1 MPAKSKQVFE
11 HGELAVGAQGLTK
24 SQFAA
29 LVRFNDAHGQKYFR
43 VGHNRLRFTEY
54 VGVIQ
59 VGDLAIEVLPKVGQA
74 TPAEGLKWRRVLV
87 KMLGEARIIASPAN
101 EAVLAR
107 TRSPLIDLY
116 LNAFLDETRAL
127 VHRGL
132 VKRYRREEGNVGVLK
147 GRIIF
152 AKQLRYNSLHAE
164 RMFTE
169 HQKFDRDNIV
179 NQILKLALSI
189 LARSARSID
198 VVAAATEL
206 LLAFDRVAIP
216 ALSACTVEG
225 FVWRRDTERYRK
237 ALQLALFIIE
247 NYSPD
252 IRAGT
257 QHVLAIMVD
266 MNRLFEKYILVQL
279 NRARSLFA
287 DVSVQVTD
295 QSRSLFWGQR
305 KLRPD
310 VTINWISQGK
320 PQRVILDTKWKLPDA
335 GLPSDADLKQMY
347 AYNLH
352 FGATL
357 SVLVYPHTMVG
368 RSEVKAAFVVGSTAE
383 LAHYEHK
390 CAMHFVNLFDQS
402 GGLRSD
408 IGASLLR
415 DAVGV
420 AVPDAKVY
428 A

>member
-11 HGELAVGAQGLTK
+11 HGELAVGAKGLTK

-74 TPAEGLKWRRVLV
+74 SAAEGLKWRRVLV
-87 KMLGEARIIASPAN
+87 KMLGEARVIAAPAN

-147 GRIIF
+147 GRIMF

-198 VVAAATEL
+198 VAAAATEL

-266 MNRLFEKYILVQL
+266 MNRLFEKYVLVQL
-279 NRARSLFA
+279 NRAKSLFSGA
-287 DVSVQVTD
+287 AIQVTD
-295 QSRSLFWGQR
+295 QAKSVFWGESG
-305 KLRPD
+305 LRPD
-310 VTINWISQGK
+310 VTIDWVEQGK
-320 PQRVILDTKWKLPDA
+320 ARRVILDTKWKLPEA
-335 GLPSDADLKQMY
+335 GVPSDPDLKQMY

-352 FGATL
+352 CGAEL
-357 SVLVYPHTMVG
+357 SVLVYPHTTAGSPVINKAFEFG
-368 RSEVKAAFVVGSTAE
+368 RTPVLTKYG
-383 LAHYEHK
+383 HR
-390 CAMHFVNLFDQS
+390 CAMHFVNLFD
-402 GGLRSD
+402 GNGRLRND
-408 IGASLLR
+408 IGAGLLR

-420 AVPDAKVY
+420 NPVLAEAY